1 MLPGSMT
8 VYVLSYQDE
17 QPEGVPII
25 ITTTRT
31 KEWSRGLSPMVVGP
45 VVANGIEC
53 PNMENAWQFS
63 KVYEEHTDENGD
75 PTDYYFRWRDNG
87 YKDTWAHRYPM
98 GKDITPLYS
107 WWNGQKLGY
116 IEARKKIYMPLYVMA
131 VRKTDTWKRLQEEY
145 KKHGALNLR
154 DFDAY
159 DHRKLGM
166 SWKQVVH
173 DPTRKMGHAFVLA
186 MMLEGL
192 F

>member
-1 MLPGSMT
+1 MT
-8 VYVLSYQDE
+8 VYVLSYRDE
-17 QPEGVPII
+17 QPEGVPLVN
-25 ITTTRT
+25 TTTRS
-31 KEWSRGLSPMVVGP
+31 KDWSRELSPMVLGP
-45 VVANGIEC
+45 VVANGIIC

-63 KVYEEHTDENGD
+63 KVYPEDTDENGN

-87 YKDTWAHRYPM
+87 YKDNWAHRYPK
-98 GKDITPLYS
+98 GKGAIPLYS

-116 IEARKKIYMPLYVMA
+116 IDARKKIYMPLYVNA
-131 VRKTDTWKRLQEEY
+131 VRKTQAWKKLQWMY
-145 KKHGALNLR
+145 DRHRALVLR

-166 SWKQVVH
+166 GWKQVVH